1 MAEPVLLVA
10 VAAAVIAAACCA
22 ATAAVPLPVALIGS
36 QTITIEQNN
45 RPIKSLFIEQNKR
58 SIKSL
63 LLKPLESSSLL
74 LDRTGI

>member
-36 QTITIEQNN
+36 LTITIEQNK

-58 SIKSL
+58 LIN
-63 LLKPLESSSLL
+63 PCC
-74 LDRTGI
+74 